1 MILTSTQL
9 YLLGKSKGK
18 INLADQIEISTDTTG
33 NGKIYS
39 IVNPQII
46 LRAGSNKSATLIL
59 NSSNNNWSKI
69 GTNDRTNYPV
79 FRVTGQQD
87 ASAYIGINSEIKNN
101 LYREY
106 FAVSMSQKISGGL
119 NIQGKYP
126 TTNSGLIVASDGSFK
141 SSLFV
146 EKNLEAKKGNITVS
160 EGNITAKKG
169 TSTDKG
175 NISAERNISANRSIT
190 AEKGNITTNEGDI
203 TAKKGTST
211 DKGNISAERN
221 ISANGSIT
229 AKGKITT
236 NTGFYGDG
244 AEVINTYGGESC
256 IASGGSGKGG
266 TKLGNTI
273 SISIPG
279 VSSNNGRPYF
289 SLSSPI
295 SITYNMPSAD
305 DITAPKG
312 G

>member
-59 NSSNNNWSKI
+59 NSSNNNWSKV

-146 EKNLEAKKGNITVS
+146 EKNLEVKKGNITAS

-169 TSTDKG
+169 TTTDKG
-175 NISAERNISANRSIT
+175 NISAERNISA
-190 AEKGNITTNEGDI
+190 D
-203 TAKKGTST
+203 
-211 DKGNISAERN
+211 
-221 ISANGSIT
+221 GSIT

-236 NTGFYGDG
+236 DTGFYGDG

-256 IASGGSGKGG
+256 AASGGSGKGG

-279 VSSNNGRPYF
+279 VGSKNGRPYF